1 MKAGT
6 VKRLRMEL
14 SEFLDEFTRPMGRS
28 DRRGWAIARSASRCN
43 TPTDRMCSAS
53 MPLCISRNAGPKTVR
68 DAGRREFPTMSVIA
82 RDRIGG
88 KREPLIGFWRRDTA
102 RQSRP
107 DGDTAFR
114 ADDSCR
120 RF

>member
-1 MKAGT
+1 
-6 VKRLRMEL
+6 
-14 SEFLDEFTRPMGRS
+14 
-28 DRRGWAIARSASRCN
+28 
-43 TPTDRMCSAS
+43 
-53 MPLCISRNAGPKTVR
+53 
-68 DAGRREFPTMSVIA
+68 MSVIA